1 MSGASV
7 VFVTVGNEEEAVRI
21 VQALVRERL
30 AACGNIIPKIR
41 SIYSWK
47 GEVCDEQEV
56 LVILKTRSSLY
67 ERVRERVLELHG
79 YELPEIV
86 TIPIEKGLAGYIDW
100 IFQNT
105 LDS

>member
-7 VFVTVGNEEEAVRI
+7 VFVTVGNEEEAVGI

-67 ERVRERVLELHG
+67 EKVRERVLELHG